1 MPPVTRATAPA
12 VADNLPESGDARR
25 EFAFSDADFQD
36 LSRLAYQHA
45 GIVLGESKRNLV
57 YSRLSRRLRALNMTT
72 FKAYRDYIVSN
83 DKEVENF
90 INSISTN
97 HTKFFRESHH
107 FDHFGPNVVRAFAR
121 TARSNPRMRIWSAGP
136 RR

>member
-1 MPPVTRATAPA
+1 MPPVTRAAAPA
-12 VADNLPESGDARR
+12 VADNLPESGDGRR

-72 FKAYRDYIVSN
+72 FKAYRDYITSN
-83 DKEVENF
+83 EKEVENF

-107 FDHFGPNVVRAFAR
+107 FDHFAPHVARTFAR
-121 TARSNPRMRIWSAGP
+121 TA
-136 RR
+136 